1 VTPPDLTRL
10 SPEEKDALILALFA
24 QLAAAHDKIAAL
36 EARLDELTRPPK
48 TPDNS
53 SKPPSQGQKPK
64 SPGRRGPPAAQEP
77 PRRGPAGTAR
87 SRSRQR
93 TYPALRSLR
102 RLRTTT
108 HFSLSRLREP
118 VCGEFFVLAENT
130 SVAQLCESFTYR

>member
-53 SKPPSQGQKPK
+53 SKPPSQ
-64 SPGRRGPPAAQEP
+64 GPPAAQEP